1 MTVVSQNGVVVR
13 NVCELLAAVV
23 VAVVLLMVCVNERG
37 DDGRREESGGW
48 RWWWWEERKGEE
60 REHVFSRAD
69 QEYSA
74 KSRRWI
80 WRKGVTGGQAALALL
95 YQPVAAPGWSLD
107 PQIEQHNGRQAA
119 PKSVRNKGGIEERRE
134 ARKVQGRQTGR
145 THSRLGGSS
154 SSSGSSSVTGE
165 NSGCEIEL
173 NIDRGSAGWNGR
185 ENFSF
190 WVFGAIM
197 GDLRGQGGVRGR
209 GLVVSNCGDS

>member
-1 MTVVSQNGVVVR
+1 MCVSS
-13 NVCELLAAVV
+13 AAVV

-37 DDGRREESGGW
+37 GGGRRVVGGGGGGGG
-48 RWWWWEERKGEE
+48 RRGRERRG
-60 REHVFSRAD
+60 EHVFTRAD

-80 WRKGVTGGQAALALL
+80 WRKRVTGGQAALALL

-145 THSRLGGSS
+145 SCSKLGGSS
-154 SSSGSSSVTGE
+154 SSSSVTGE
-165 NSGCEIEL
+165 SSRCKIQL
-173 NIDRGSAGWNGR
+173 NIDRGSAGCNGW

-197 GDLRGQGGVRGR
+197 RDLRGQGGVRGR
-209 GLVVSNCGDS
+209 GLVVSNCGGSWCKGTRTHVRHRT